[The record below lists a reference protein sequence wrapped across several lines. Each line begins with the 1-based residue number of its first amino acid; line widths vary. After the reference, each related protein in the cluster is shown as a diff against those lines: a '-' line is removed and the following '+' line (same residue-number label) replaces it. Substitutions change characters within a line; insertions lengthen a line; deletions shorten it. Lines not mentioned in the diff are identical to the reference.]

1 MGIKYSSIH
10 FFVCRPWHLLPAG
23 SYPKSRIQFSLIL
36 PKCSKQYFLLLFY
49 FIDSCYFQLFSNI
62 LHAFVCRHLTSCK
75 YSEQKN
81 FSRTFFYSSFL
92 MTSIRI
98 HKQSY
103 KRVVLYSRLL
113 LQRNKYII
121 VQLHC
126 KIFLNK

>member
-1 MGIKYSSIH
+1 
-10 FFVCRPWHLLPAG
+10 
-23 SYPKSRIQFSLIL
+23 
-36 PKCSKQYFLLLFY
+36 
-49 FIDSCYFQLFSNI
+49 
-62 LHAFVCRHLTSCK
+62 
-75 YSEQKN
+75 
-81 FSRTFFYSSFL
+81 